1 MVIKEFSLV
10 NDVSSVQ
17 LESSPGAA
25 EKEQLATKFYCTRV
39 AQNCVTRW
47 FDIARK
53 NKFENEILEA
63 QTEQAESLHKALS
76 LQKALKAFNQNTL
89 NAKSAKLL
97 ITRLLRRK
105 ERTFKS
111 KAFLRLKK
119 GSDLLKAE
127 THYQIKLIC
136 KALRALS
143 TNTHLQSLKRNLTL
157 RYHQHLLFKSF
168 AALQSHHSSHLRK
181 QA

>member
-10 NDVSSVQ
+10 DEVGSVQ

-53 NKFENEILEA
+53 NKFEAEILEA
-63 QTEQAESLHKALS
+63 QTEQAESLHNALS
-76 LQKALKAFNQNTL
+76 LQKALKALNQNTL
-89 NAKSAKLL
+89 NAKSAKLIL
-97 ITRLLRRK
+97 TRLLRRK
-105 ERTFKS
+105 ERMLKI

-119 GSDLLKAE
+119 GSDFMKAE
-127 THYQIKLIC
+127 THHQIKLIC
-136 KALRALS
+136 KSLRSLCQH
-143 TNTHLQSLKRNLTL
+143 THVQ
-157 RYHQHLLFKSF
+157 
-168 AALQSHHSSHLRK
+168 
-181 QA
+181 